1 MILFTDEFK
10 LFFNDSSLQK
20 IADKCLRISLDAF
33 NVNNGNIPKWTIALD
48 ELKAMPKAEIELNEP
63 YIRIDQN
70 SADPIVLERA
80 FKRLLPWRK
89 GPFIFNNLKV
99 ESEWQGDLKW
109 KRLQKHITQL
119 KNRRVLDVG
128 AGNGYFTLRMAI
140 DGAKKALGIEPFLLF
155 NYQYAAIKSLANNA
169 TNTMLLPIR
178 LEEMPKLAIFDS
190 VFSMGVLY
198 HQRDHMLHL
207 SQLKEMMAPNAEL
220 ILETLVVDGPNGHF
234 LIPEGRYAQMRN
246 VHCLPSI
253 GTLKSWLAQAKFKN
267 IQVIDISKTT
277 PEEQRKSEWIGDNA
291 ASLEDFLDP
300 SDSSLTKEGHPAP
313 TRAIIICQN

>member
-1 MILFTDEFK
+1 
-10 LFFNDSSLQK
+10 
-20 IADKCLRISLDAF
+20 
-33 NVNNGNIPKWTIALD
+33 
-48 ELKAMPKAEIELNEP
+48 MPKGEIELNEP
-63 YIRIDQN
+63 YIRIAQN
-70 SADPIVLERA
+70 SIDPIVLERA
-80 FKRLLPWRK
+80 LKRLLPWRK
-89 GPFIFNNLKV
+89 GPFIFNNLKL

-109 KRLQKHITQL
+109 KRLQKHITPL

-140 DGAKKALGIEPFLLF
+140 EGASKALGIEPFLLF
-155 NYQYAAIKSLANNA
+155 NYQYAAIKSLSNNT
-169 TNTMLLPIR
+169 TNAMLLPIK

-234 LIPEGRYAQMRN
+234 LIPDGRYAQMRN
-246 VHCLPSI
+246 VHCLPSTE
-253 GTLKSWLAQAKFKN
+253 TLKSWLVEANFKN
-267 IQVIDISKTT
+267 IKVIDINKTSS
-277 PEEQRKSEWIGDNA
+277 EEQRRTEWIGDNA

-313 TRAIIICQN
+313 TRVIIICNN

>member
-1 MILFTDEFK
+1 MIIFTEEFRV
-10 LFFNDSSLQK
+10 FFNDLALKK
-20 IADKCLRISLDAF
+20 IADQCLKASLDAF
-33 NVNNGNIPKWTIALD
+33 NVNNGNIPKWSVAIE
-48 ELKAMPKAEIELNEP
+48 ELKTIPKTKIELNEP
-63 YIRIDQN
+63 YISIGQN
-70 SADPIVLERA
+70 GNNTKIIETAL
-80 FKRLLPWRK
+80 KRLLPWRK
-89 GPFIFNNLKV
+89 GPFIFDNLKL
-99 ESEWQGDLKW
+99 ESEWQGGLKW
-109 KRLQKHITQL
+109 QRLQNHITPL

-140 DGAKKALGIEPFLLF
+140 EGASKALGIEPFLLF
-155 NYQYAAIKSLANNA
+155 NYQYAAIKSLSNSKINA
-169 TNTMLLPIR
+169 MLLPIR

-198 HQRDHMLHL
+198 HQRDHMQHL
-207 SQLKEMMAPNAEL
+207 SQLMEMMAPDAEL
-220 ILETLVVDGPNGHF
+220 ILETLVVEGPNGYS

-253 GTLKSWLAQAKFKN
+253 ETLKSWLVKANFKN
-267 IQVIDISKTT
+267 IKIIDINKTT

-313 TRAIIICQN
+313 TRVIIICQN

>member
-1 MILFTDEFK
+1 MIIFTEEFRV
-10 LFFNDSSLQK
+10 FFNDLALKK
-20 IADKCLRISLDAF
+20 IADQCLKASLDAF
-33 NVNNGNIPKWTIALD
+33 NVNNGNIPKWSVAIE
-48 ELKAMPKAEIELNEP
+48 ELKTIPKTKIELNEP
-63 YIRIDQN
+63 YISIGQN
-70 SADPIVLERA
+70 GNNTKIIETAL
-80 FKRLLPWRK
+80 KRLLPWRK
-89 GPFIFNNLKV
+89 GPFIFDNLKL
-99 ESEWQGDLKW
+99 ESEWQGGLKW
-109 KRLQKHITQL
+109 QRLQNHITPL

-140 DGAKKALGIEPFLLF
+140 EGASKALGIEPFLLF
-155 NYQYAAIKSLANNA
+155 NYQYAAIKSLSNSKINA
-169 TNTMLLPIR
+169 MLLPIR

-198 HQRDHMLHL
+198 HQRDHMQHL
-207 SQLKEMMAPNAEL
+207 TQLMEMMAPDAEL
-220 ILETLVVDGPNGHF
+220 ILETLVVDGPNGYS

-253 GTLKSWLAQAKFKN
+253 ETLKSWLVKANFKN
-267 IQVIDISKTT
+267 IKVIDINKTT

-313 TRAIIICQN
+313 TRVIIICQN

>member
-1 MILFTDEFK
+1 MIIFTEEFRV
-10 LFFNDSSLQK
+10 FFNDLALKK
-20 IADKCLRISLDAF
+20 IADQCLKASLDAF
-33 NVNNGNIPKWTIALD
+33 KVNNGNIPKWSVAIE
-48 ELKAMPKAEIELNEP
+48 ELKTIPKTKIELNEP
-63 YIRIDQN
+63 YISIGQN
-70 SADPIVLERA
+70 GNNTKIIETAL
-80 FKRLLPWRK
+80 KRLLPWRK
-89 GPFIFNNLKV
+89 GPFIFDNLKL
-99 ESEWQGDLKW
+99 ESEWQGGLKW
-109 KRLQKHITQL
+109 QRLQNHITPL

-140 DGAKKALGIEPFLLF
+140 EGASKALGIEPFLLF
-155 NYQYAAIKSLANNA
+155 NYQYAAIKSLSNSKINA
-169 TNTMLLPIR
+169 MLLPIR

-198 HQRDHMLHL
+198 HQRDHMQHL
-207 SQLKEMMAPNAEL
+207 SQLMEMMAPDAEL
-220 ILETLVVDGPNGHF
+220 ILETLVVEGPNGYS

-253 GTLKSWLAQAKFKN
+253 ETLKSWLVKANFKN
-267 IQVIDISKTT
+267 IKVIDINKTT

-313 TRAIIICQN
+313 TRVIIICQN

>member
-1 MILFTDEFK
+1 MIIFTEEFRV
-10 LFFNDSSLQK
+10 FFNDLALKK
-20 IADKCLRISLDAF
+20 IADQCLKASLDAF
-33 NVNNGNIPKWTIALD
+33 NVNNGNIPKWSVAIE
-48 ELKAMPKAEIELNEP
+48 ELKTIPKTKIELNEP
-63 YIRIDQN
+63 YISIGQN
-70 SADPIVLERA
+70 GNNTKIIETAL
-80 FKRLLPWRK
+80 KRLLPWRK
-89 GPFIFNNLKV
+89 GPFIFDNLKL
-99 ESEWQGDLKW
+99 ESEWQGGLKW
-109 KRLQKHITQL
+109 QRLQNHITPL

-140 DGAKKALGIEPFLLF
+140 EGASKALGIEPFLLF
-155 NYQYAAIKSLANNA
+155 NYQYAAIKSLSNSKINA
-169 TNTMLLPIR
+169 MVLPIR

-198 HQRDHMLHL
+198 HQRDHMQHL
-207 SQLKEMMAPNAEL
+207 SQLMEMMAPDAEL
-220 ILETLVVDGPNGHF
+220 ILETLVVEGPNGYS

-253 GTLKSWLAQAKFKN
+253 ETLKSWLVKANFKN
-267 IQVIDISKTT
+267 IKVIDINKTT

-313 TRAIIICQN
+313 TRVIIICQN